1 MKEHTHPLERIETEG
16 RAFDLYYLEKSQAPL
31 TMRACDEHERRVVV
45 HVTPPPPFLGW
56 QEGEY
61 GDYVLFPAGKS
72 VDDVSSDLYIFAE
85 GDASLEW
92 ACDYLPEA
100 SMKRLLEANNGRDQL
115 GRYRPMGQ
123 QLLDRTVQAW
133 PVIFRRMWWED
144 ANSLERYTFEAI
156 AELLGISS
164 KDDTGNYAAWTSNEE
179 GDAVAVQHAGKY
191 PLIAV
196 EPHSPSW
203 EIIRPFVDHDDLAE
217 RYAAMGGKL
226 ANIFELYM
234 HACLCAA
241 DWFTEDKVSE
251 ENVEYAISTLVKDE
265 DLSVEKYVEYAE
277 IFKDLCRDEG
287 LEVYDDSA
295 A

>member
-1 MKEHTHPLERIETEG
+1 MNKVHTHPLERIETEG
-16 RAFDLYYLEKSQAPL
+16 RAFDLYYLEKSEAPL

-45 HVTPPPPFLGW
+45 HVTPQQYLGG

-61 GDYVLFPAGKS
+61 GDYVLFPAGKT

-100 SMKRLLEANNGRDQL
+100 SMTRLLEANEGRDQL
-115 GRYRPMGQ
+115 GRYTGCA
-123 QLLDRTVQAW
+123 LLDRTVHTW
-133 PVIFRRMWWED
+133 PVIFQRIWRGY
-144 ANSLERYTFEAI
+144 ANSLERHTFEAI
-156 AELLGISS
+156 AELLSISS
-164 KDDTGNYAAWTSNEE
+164 KDDTGNYVSWTSNEE
-179 GDAVAVQHAGKY
+179 GDAVQHVSKY

-203 EIIRPFVDHDDLAE
+203 EIIKPFIEQDDLAE

-241 DWFTEDKVSE
+241 DWFTEDKITE
-251 ENVEYAISTLVKDE
+251 ENVDYAVSMLVKDE